1 MAFDFNL
8 DFLKEAGDALKNF
21 GKSTDE
27 KIEDYKKVKE
37 DYEKGLSDEEKI
49 LAEREDSLITK
60 SVNTDEE
67 IKKQAKEEGD
77 DLDKRLQDISK
88 VIDKFSDD
96 GGSGG
101 IKKLGEGRLDVSSDP
116 LNPKPIDF
124 TNTIGKSYLSGVIE
138 KPSSE
143 KDRITLLYEQLR
155 KFNLV

>member
-8 DFLKEAGDALKNF
+8 DFLREAGDALKNF

-27 KIEDYKKVKE
+27 KIEEYKKVKE
-37 DYEKGLSDEEKI
+37 EYEKGLSEEEKI
-49 LAEREDSLITK
+49 LAERDDSLITK
-60 SVNTDEE
+60 QVDTEEE
-67 IKKQAKEEGD
+67 IKRQAKEEGD
-77 DLDKRLQDISK
+77 ELDKRLKDISK
-88 VIDKFSDD
+88 VIDKFSSDT
-96 GGSGG
+96 GGV
-101 IKKLGEGRLDVSSDP
+101 KKLAEGRLDMSSDA

>member
-77 DLDKRLQDISK
+77 DLDKRLKDISK

-96 GGSGG
+96 GG
-101 IKKLGEGRLDVSSDP
+101 IKKLGESRLDVSSTDP

>member
-37 DYEKGLSDEEKI
+37 EYEKGLSDEEKI
-49 LAEREDSLITK
+49 LAERDDSLITK
-60 SVNTDEE
+60 PVDTDEE

-77 DLDKRLQDISK
+77 ELDKRLKDISK

-96 GGSGG
+96 GG
-101 IKKLGEGRLDVSSDP
+101 IKKLGESRLDVSSTDP

-155 KFNLV
+155 KFNLI

>member
-21 GKSTDE
+21 GKSTDQ

-37 DYEKGLSDEEKI
+37 EYEKGLTDEEKI
-49 LAEREDSLITK
+49 LAERDDSLITK
-60 SVNTDEE
+60 PVDTDEE

-77 DLDKRLQDISK
+77 ELDKRLKDISK

-96 GGSGG
+96 GG
-101 IKKLGEGRLDVSSDP
+101 IKKLGESRLDVSSTDP

>member
-8 DFLKEAGDALKNF
+8 DFLKDAGDALKNF
-21 GKSTDE
+21 GKSTDQ

-37 DYEKGLSDEEKI
+37 EYEKGLSDEEKI
-49 LAEREDSLITK
+49 LAERDDSLITK
-60 SVNTDEE
+60 PVDTDEE

-77 DLDKRLQDISK
+77 ELDKRLKDISK
-88 VIDKFSDD
+88 VIDKFSSDD
-96 GGSGG
+96 GGV
-101 IKKLGEGRLDVSSDP
+101 KKLGESRLEASSDA

>member
-37 DYEKGLSDEEKI
+37 EYEKGLSDEEKI

-60 SVNTDEE
+60 PVDTEEE
-67 IKKQAKEEGD
+67 IKKQAKEEED
-77 DLDKRLQDISK
+77 DLDKRLKDISK
-88 VIDKFSDD
+88 VIDKFSSDT
-96 GGSGG
+96 GGG
-101 IKKLGEGRLDVSSDP
+101 IKKLGEGRLDISSDP
-116 LNPKPIDF
+116 LNSKPIDF
-124 TNTIGKSYLSGVIE
+124 TNTIGKSYLSSVIE

>member
-21 GKSTDE
+21 GKSTDQ

-37 DYEKGLSDEEKI
+37 EYEKGLTDEEKI
-49 LAEREDSLITK
+49 LAERDDSLITK
-60 SVNTDEE
+60 PVDTDEE
-67 IKKQAKEEGD
+67 IKKQAIEEGD
-77 DLDKRLQDISK
+77 ELDKRLKDISK

-96 GGSGG
+96 GG
-101 IKKLGEGRLDVSSDP
+101 IKKLGESRLDVSSTDP

>member
-21 GKSTDE
+21 GKSTDQ

-37 DYEKGLSDEEKI
+37 EYEKGLSDEEKI

-77 DLDKRLQDISK
+77 DLDKRLKDISK

-96 GGSGG
+96 GG
-101 IKKLGEGRLDVSSDP
+101 IKKLGESRLDVSSTDP

-155 KFNLV
+155 KFNLI

>member
-37 DYEKGLSDEEKI
+37 EYEKGLSDEEKI
-49 LAEREDSLITK
+49 LAERDDSLITK
-60 SVNTDEE
+60 PVDTDEE

-77 DLDKRLQDISK
+77 ELDKRLKDISK

-96 GGSGG
+96 GG
-101 IKKLGEGRLDVSSDP
+101 IKKLGESRLDVSSTDP

>member
-21 GKSTDE
+21 GKSTDQ

-37 DYEKGLSDEEKI
+37 EYEKGLSDEEKI
-49 LAEREDSLITK
+49 LAERDDSLITK
-60 SVNTDEE
+60 PVDTDEE

-77 DLDKRLQDISK
+77 ELDKRLKDISK

-96 GGSGG
+96 GG
-101 IKKLGEGRLDVSSDP
+101 IKKLGESRLDVSSTDP